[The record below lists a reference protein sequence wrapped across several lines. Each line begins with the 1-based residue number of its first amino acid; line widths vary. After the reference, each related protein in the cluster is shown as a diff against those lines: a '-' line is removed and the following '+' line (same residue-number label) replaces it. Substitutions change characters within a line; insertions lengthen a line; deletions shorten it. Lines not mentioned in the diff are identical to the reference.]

1 MTPDEVLEMDIKNDW
16 KAQLMVQ
23 IANKLAEEPTNILP
37 LIVPYYQSDWDMQV
51 PQLSSI
57 LNLNIEQTPNIF
69 VLLPASMTIIP
80 LPEPMDDEK
89 KFTSDTILLW
99 AQQSILT
106 IEIEQYE
113 AEMKP
118 YELYESAGSLEEED
132 KQKLE

>member
-1 MTPDEVLEMDIKNDW
+1 MTPDEMLEMDIKNDW
-16 KAQLMVQ
+16 KAQLMFE
-23 IANKLAEEPTNILP
+23 IANKLAVEPTNILP

-118 YELYESAGSLEEED
+118 YELFESAGSLEEED